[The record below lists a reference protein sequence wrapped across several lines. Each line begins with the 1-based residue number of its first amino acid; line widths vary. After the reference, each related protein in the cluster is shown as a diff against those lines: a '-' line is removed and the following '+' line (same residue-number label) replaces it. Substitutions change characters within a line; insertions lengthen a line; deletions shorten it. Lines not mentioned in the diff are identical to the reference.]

1 MNYSDDRGTADSNQ
15 LPAELPAEIA
25 LLIPDPEKR
34 ELIALAYRLYAEE
47 GFRTAF
53 WADPPSALLERG
65 LSAKPAHID
74 SLQKMDR
81 AVVDELAQQWRQ
93 MAARTGAL
101 KVSDDRGGEPGGE
114 RGAEFAVIA
123 LLMAASFA
131 AGMIGSHYIA
141 HHLLEHKTRDM

>member
-1 MNYSDDRGTADSNQ
+1 VAKSDDRGKYDSNI
-15 LPAELPAEIA
+15 LPPELPPEIA

-53 WADPPSALLERG
+53 FADPATALMERG

-74 SLQKMDR
+74 SLQKMDKII
-81 AVVDELAQQWRQ
+81 VDELAQQWRE

-101 KVSDDRGGEPGGE
+101 KMEDEGTKGST
-114 RGAEFAVIA
+114 EFTLVA

-131 AGMIGSHYIA
+131 TGMVASHYLA
-141 HHLLEHKTRDM
+141 HHLMEHKMRDI